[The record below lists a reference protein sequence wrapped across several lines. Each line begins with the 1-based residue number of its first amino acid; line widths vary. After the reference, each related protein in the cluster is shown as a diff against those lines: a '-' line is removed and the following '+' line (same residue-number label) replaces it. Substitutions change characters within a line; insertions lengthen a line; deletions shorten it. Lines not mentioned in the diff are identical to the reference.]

1 MSQANP
7 PVPSSRAHPKLEVQT
22 GAESFLVLLCL
33 HGVLHMLLYSEALWR
48 ACLALHDWNRA
59 QAKAYKENGL
69 GEYYAANWSFVVC
82 RHPTHPLFGTHFNEA
97 CCEAW
102 GGGPKLHILLSVAQ
116 A

>member
-7 PVPSSRAHPKLEVQT
+7 PVPSSRAHPKLEEQT

-48 ACLALHDWNRA
+48 ACLDLHEWN
-59 QAKAYKENGL
+59 
-69 GEYYAANWSFVVC
+69 YAAYNALDKNAKKQFSASHWSFVVS

-102 GGGPKLHILLSVAQ
+102 GGGPKLHTLLSVAQ